1 MCHFTVFLA
10 YTGAAGIMYA
20 QSISD
25 GVVGSAATKQASS
38 MVFQGIYMLMFAALL
53 FIYECVQL
61 CPCEFIDTGDVC
73 PLMPKYS
80 LFSYESYQTL
90 LLIHIFL
97 SSLFLVQH

>member
-1 MCHFTVFLA
+1 MCFTVFLA

-25 GVVGSAATKQASS
+25 GVVGSTATKQASS

-61 CPCEFIDTGDVC
+61 CPCEFIDTGDNILSHSMTRFHTNPIVNT
-73 PLMPKYS
+73 
-80 LFSYESYQTL
+80 FSHMD
-90 LLIHIFL
+90 IPH
-97 SSLFLVQH
+97 